1 MGVGGGGGVSLGAD
15 VGLAVVVGWTLG
27 AAVAVVTRAS
37 GLALGATEG
46 VGAARPQAA
55 SSTQT
60 AITIASLFIAT
71 LFYHN
76 ERQDAKMKSP
86 ACGRNPSPRES
97 RHLRQPQAFCHC
109 VEHAAITLPAQDET
123 LCPVQH
129 HQHVVD
135 GAKFSHR
142 L

>member
-1 MGVGGGGGVSLGAD
+1 VSVGAD

-37 GLALGATEG
+37 GLALGATAG

-60 AITIASLFIAT
+60 AITIASLFIVA

-76 ERQDAKMKSP
+76 ERQDAKMKRYG
-86 ACGRNPSPRES
+86 GRRECVIV
-97 RHLRQPQAFCHC
+97 RCLTNTPIHLT
-109 VEHAAITLPAQDET
+109 I
-123 LCPVQH
+123 
-129 HQHVVD
+129 
-135 GAKFSHR
+135 
-142 L
+142 

>member
-1 MGVGGGGGVSLGAD
+1 MSVGAD
-15 VGLAVVVGWTLG
+15 VRLAVEVGWTLG
-27 AAVAVVTRAS
+27 VALAVVTRPS

-60 AITIASLFIAT
+60 AISIASLFITA

-86 ACGRNPSPRES
+86 ACRRNHSPSES
-97 RHLRQPQAFCHC
+97 RRLR
-109 VEHAAITLPAQDET
+109 
-123 LCPVQH
+123 
-129 HQHVVD
+129 
-135 GAKFSHR
+135 
-142 L
+142 